1 MWATSWYR
9 VNRSPC
15 LFPLSSVKAIFC
27 VPRNA
32 LEPDCQRRCGKSS
45 AETVFPGVSD
55 LSSLHQGFLNVPSSV
70 SCPLCRRWCHNLWW
84 TSQALD
90 PFSGS
95 MWNPQ
100 LHQSPSWLLSSC
112 PVHHTPPP
120 WTGNDKDTQP
130 TPSWPLSWDRVPRL
144 WWFTTNTT
152 CRSNLAHTITFYSLT
167 VSGFFLWWGWGGV
180 VFFLISCQVYLLAC
194 SLWQGGASL
203 TTCLSHLVFAN
214 GDALIQQLS
223 PEGLSNMFRSLAYSL
238 AYSWDAGPQHRP
250 WALLSCSLSKPRPVS

>member
-100 LHQSPSWLLSSC
+100 LHQSPSWLLSSY

-167 VSGFFLWWGWGGV
+167 VSGFFLWWGWGGGCLFPHLLPGLFV
-180 VFFLISCQVYLLAC
+180 GLFFVARRRQFN
-194 SLWQGGASL
+194 
-203 TTCLSHLVFAN
+203 HLFV
-214 GDALIQQLS
+214 
-223 PEGLSNMFRSLAYSL
+223 
-238 AYSWDAGPQHRP
+238 
-250 WALLSCSLSKPRPVS
+250 SLSICKRRCSDPAALSRRSQQYV